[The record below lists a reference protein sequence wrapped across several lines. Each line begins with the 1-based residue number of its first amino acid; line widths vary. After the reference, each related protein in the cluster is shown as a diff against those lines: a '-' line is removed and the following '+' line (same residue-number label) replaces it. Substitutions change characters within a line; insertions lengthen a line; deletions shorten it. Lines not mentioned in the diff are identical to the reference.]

1 MSNDIKEL
9 HLFFCNREL
18 IQDTLEQGYDAQ
30 YIVSSSYMDEW
41 FLFFSDSLVEK
52 LKLEQGLEEIVTLLS
67 GEFYS
72 DSPYIFDSQD
82 IAIKIVNNLQKLEF
96 KSITDTKEEIES
108 LNDMLKLFGVIT
120 KDASEA
126 LIGYVP

>member
-96 KSITDTKEEIES
+96 KSLTDTKEEIES

-126 LIGYVP
+126 LIGYFP

>member
-9 HLFFCNREL
+9 HLFFCSREL

-82 IAIKIVNNLQKLEF
+82 IAIKIVNSLQKLEF
-96 KSITDTKEEIES
+96 KSITDTKEETES

>member
-126 LIGYVP
+126 LIGYFP